1 MGIEE
6 AVIEGRLQ
14 VGDKIRITNA
24 WGNSNH
30 YKNGDTLT
38 ISRVTNSGNTITPGG
53 VLILRSEFNIIGRR
67 SCCVMET
74 ETNAINELVGKYVKF
89 GGDGLDITGG
99 ELYEIEDVSPPDF
112 GYARDTI
119 AVYDDVGDYH
129 RFEYPVVDY
138 EVVEAVKVVESLTDK
153 TPRKFTEGD
162 LVRIKEYQS
171 GFNVGTIAEVA
182 SFSCTSKSV
191 VTKAVQDGIMKDWY
205 LASTSCI
212 ELVAPVDARVDRV
225 E

>member
-1 MGIEE
+1 
-6 AVIEGRLQ
+6 
-14 VGDKIRITNA
+14 
-24 WGNSNH
+24 
-30 YKNGDTLT
+30 
-38 ISRVTNSGNTITPGG
+38 
-53 VLILRSEFNIIGRR
+53 
-67 SCCVMET
+67 MET
-74 ETNAINELVGKYVKF
+74 ETSAINELIGKYVKF
-89 GGDGLDITGG
+89 SGDGLDITGG
-99 ELYEIEDVSPPDF
+99 KRYEIEDVSPPDF

-138 EVVEAVKVVESLTDK
+138 EVVEAVEKEVEPLA
-153 TPRKFTEGD
+153 EGD

-182 SFSCTSKSV
+182 SLSYTSKSV
-191 VTKAVQDGIMKDWY
+191 TTKAVQDGITKDWY
-205 LASTSCI
+205 LASASCI

>member
-1 MGIEE
+1 
-6 AVIEGRLQ
+6 
-14 VGDKIRITNA
+14 
-24 WGNSNH
+24 
-30 YKNGDTLT
+30 
-38 ISRVTNSGNTITPGG
+38 
-53 VLILRSEFNIIGRR
+53 
-67 SCCVMET
+67 MET
-74 ETNAINELVGKYVKF
+74 ETSAINELIGKYVKF
-89 GGDGLDITGG
+89 SGDGLDITGG
-99 ELYEIEDVSPPDF
+99 KRYEIEDVSPPDF

-138 EVVEAVKVVESLTDK
+138 EVVEAVEKEVEPLAEGDHVRLLEGGGYMPLLGFKDGGVYKVESIESTHVRLSGKLGVFGFAAHNQVERPTDK
-153 TPRKFTEGD
+153 TSREFTEGD

-182 SFSCTSKSV
+182 SLSYTSKSV

-205 LASTSCI
+205 LASASCI
-212 ELVAPVDARVDRV
+212 ELVAPVYARVDRV